1 MALCFSVQRG
11 LPFSASLLALVLVLG
26 LAACGPSGG
35 MLSGVVASASEFVPG
50 SSGIGKP
57 PGAVEVRYTLG
68 QRAHVRAEVAGET
81 VPGGSSFL
89 LFEGD
94 QAAGT
99 HVVRFNGVISATNGA
114 GNTQVVRRSL
124 PPGDYFII
132 VTAGGASERV
142 PVKIV
147 GTAEQP
153 PELENIV
160 MKPETISP
168 NSDALDDVTE
178 LTFRT
183 NESVTLSVDLT
194 SRDGTRT
201 PVLAPVLKGPGEQNV
216 VVSGQDL
223 LGNVLADG
231 TYTVTLRA
239 QSKQGNRVESN
250 RSLKLEG
257 SGTPALQ
264 VLKVAISPQ
273 RVMLGE
279 AISVTITV
287 KNVGNTP
294 LRSEGPLMGYTY
306 TTDSSYSSIEGG
318 KYGVKA
324 GLWRVGVD
332 WDGNSGGG
340 APYRYP
346 FRWGFDH
353 TLMPGETAVT
363 GGKIVILKQERT
375 MWFYA
380 GVLQEGVR
388 IVWDRLGR
396 TQVKVGF

>member
-1 MALCFSVQRG
+1 MKENKITLYTSAWRT
-11 LPFSASLLALVLVLG
+11 LPFLAALLVLG

-68 QRAHVRAEVAGET
+68 QRAHVLAEVAGET
-81 VPGGSSFL
+81 VPGGGSL

-94 QAAGT
+94 QAAGM
-99 HVVRFNGVISATNGA
+99 HVIRFNGVIGMGSGA
-114 GNTQVVRRSL
+114 GSTQVVRRAL
-124 PPGDYFII
+124 TPGDYFIQ

-153 PELENIV
+153 PALENIV

-201 PVLAPVLKGPGEQNV
+201 PVLAPVLRGPGEQNV

-239 QSKQGNRVESN
+239 QSKQGNRVEAN

-264 VLKVAISPQ
+264 VLKVDISPQ

-294 LRSEGPLMGYTY
+294 LRTEGPLMGYTY